1 MKKFI
6 ALFAL
11 FAGGVGSAVGACGN
25 PYLSGANITT
35 LLTGKIARSPANCT
49 SGCQW
54 QELHQ
59 AGGALIEQ
67 HSNTPA
73 DPVETVGTWS
83 VQSGGPGGN
92 TITHSY
98 NAGGG
103 AYTYKVKNN
112 GTTYSFCVS
121 DTGPEFTFSVH

>member
-11 FAGGVGSAVGACGN
+11 FAGGAGSAVGACN
-25 PYLSGANITT
+25 SPYVNAGAITS
-35 LLTGKIARSPANCT
+35 LLTGKIARSPANC
-49 SGCQW
+49 SGSSCQW

-73 DPVETVGTWS
+73 DPVETVGTWR
-83 VQSGGPGGN
+83 VQSAGPGSD
-92 TITHSY
+92 TITHTY
-98 NAGGG
+98 TGGS
-103 AYTYKVKNN
+103 AYTYQVKDERPTGGLTFCGSN
-112 GTTYSFCVS
+112 GQ
-121 DTGPEFTFSVH
+121 FTFSVH

>member
-25 PYLSGANITT
+25 PYLSGSNITT

-49 SGCQW
+49 GSACQW

-67 HSNTPA
+67 HSNTAA

-83 VQSGGPGGN
+83 VQTGGPGGN
-92 TITHSY
+92 TITHTY
-98 NAGGG
+98 NGGGG
-103 AYTYKVKNN
+103 AYTYQVKNN
-112 GTTYSFCVS
+112 GSTYSFCGS
-121 DTGPEFTFSVH
+121 NGEFTFSVH

>member
-11 FAGGVGSAVGACGN
+11 FAGGVGSAVGACGT
-25 PYLSGANITT
+25 PYLSGPAITS

-49 SGCQW
+49 SNCQW

-83 VQSGGPGGN
+83 VQTGGPGGN
-92 TITHSY
+92 SITHSY
-98 NAGGG
+98 TGGS
-103 AYTYKVKNN
+103 AFTYQVKNN
-112 GTTYSFCVS
+112 GNGTHSFCGS
-121 DTGPEFTFSVH
+121 NGEFTFSVH

>member
-11 FAGGVGSAVGACGN
+11 FAGGAGSAVGACGV
-25 PYLSGANITT
+25 PYLNAGAITS

-49 SGCQW
+49 SNCQW

-67 HSNTPA
+67 HSNTAA
-73 DPVETVGTWS
+73 DPAETVGTWS
-83 VQSGGPGGN
+83 VQTTGPGNN
-92 TITHSY
+92 TITHTY
-98 NAGGG
+98 NGGGG
-103 AYTYKVKNN
+103 AYTYQVKNN
-112 GTTYSFCVS
+112 GTTYSFC
-121 DTGPEFTFSVH
+121 GPNGEFTFSVH